1 MIPELQGQFRGIA
14 ADNERVDNSINAADT
29 SALLEG
35 NSVNIQHVAGV
46 IDHDDINRLK
56 RLIFRSTKGK
66 SYLFMRNYVDADEQD
81 GHQKGNRSVYII
93 VFWDG
98 NHIREKIQKI
108 CDSFSGNRYE
118 LPVLST
124 IPSKIAEIET
134 SISNARSIYH
144 QTRDLLRQLL
154 INFDKISE
162 NNEDGKASTIYI
174 YKMFLAKE
182 KALYQNLNMMKRQN
196 NILIGFFWA
205 PLEYENVI
213 RLSLQSQTATKMVLY
228 NDHNIPEPTF
238 FKKNEFSTPW

>member
-98 NHIREKIQKI
+98 NHIER
-108 CDSFSGNRYE
+108 
-118 LPVLST
+118 
-124 IPSKIAEIET
+124 
-134 SISNARSIYH
+134 RSRKSATHSPAIDMSS
-144 QTRDLLRQLL
+144 QFFQPFQAKLLRSKLL
-154 INFDKISE
+154 SVTPGQFIIKPEIS
-162 NNEDGKASTIYI
+162 
-174 YKMFLAKE
+174 
-182 KALYQNLNMMKRQN
+182 
-196 NILIGFFWA
+196 
-205 PLEYENVI
+205 
-213 RLSLQSQTATKMVLY
+213 
-228 NDHNIPEPTF
+228 
-238 FKKNEFSTPW
+238 